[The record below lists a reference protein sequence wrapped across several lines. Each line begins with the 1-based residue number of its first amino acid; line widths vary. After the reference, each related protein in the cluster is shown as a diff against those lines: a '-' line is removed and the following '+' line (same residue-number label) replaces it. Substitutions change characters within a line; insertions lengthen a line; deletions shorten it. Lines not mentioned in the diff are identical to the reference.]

1 MNIDEAGL
9 FSLFGVGILL
19 VLVAGFYCVL
29 VSRNLIRTLIGVEI
43 LTKAVTLL
51 LILAG
56 YLTGRTALAQSL
68 AITLIIIEVAVIAV
82 GVSIVLGLYRHDDD
96 VNREALKKLKG

>member
-1 MNIDEAGL
+1 MNDEAWL
-9 FSLFGVGILL
+9 FSAFGTGTLL
-19 VLVAGFYCVL
+19 VLIAGVYCVL
-29 VSRNLIRTLIGVEI
+29 VSRNLIRTIIGVEI

-68 AITLIIIEVAVIAV
+68 AITLIIIEVAVVAV
-82 GVSIVLGLYRHDDD
+82 AVSIVIGLYKHDDD
-96 VNREALKKLKG
+96 VDARALKKLKG